1 MDKETLGGWSVDEA
15 VIEFIKDNLKPGAT
29 ILELGS
35 GYGSKVLVSEGF
47 KVYSVEHNKD
57 YVYKY
62 EGVNYIYA
70 PLVGGWYDLKA
81 LELELPFEYDLI
93 LVDGPPGIR
102 PDSRHGFA
110 KNLHLFNTDGFILFD
125 DINREGDKKGFEL
138 TQNELSNKRIKSVI
152 NEGRTGVI
160 YPKT

>member
-15 VIEFIKDNLKPGAT
+15 VIEFIKNNLKPGAT

-125 DINREGDKKGFEL
+125 DINREGDREGY
-138 TQNELSNKRIKSVI
+138 NKTLDLL
-152 NEGRTGVI
+152 EGRLAGTINNEITGAI
-160 YPKT
+160 YPIK